1 LDSIQGVSWGQD
13 DNRPPELQSISV
25 DAPNAMAMQVVPRKD
40 FETIWKIWIDYKSQK
55 VKRYELGDMTRFSKY
70 IISIFHWLEKSSG

>member
-1 LDSIQGVSWGQD
+1 MTIDRLNS
-13 DNRPPELQSISV
+13 NSISV

-70 IISIFHWLEKSSG
+70 IISIFHWFEKSSG